1 MTPTPGLPVSKPL
14 MSRHLTPEGLLARLA
29 ALGIET
35 TTHRH
40 PPLFTVEESKAL
52 RGALPGGHCK
62 SLFLKAKDGSLWLV
76 VASEDRAVDLKRLAK
91 DLGVGNLSFGRPEL
105 LWEKLGVVPGSVT
118 PFAVVNDEDGAVQ
131 VVLDAGMMAN
141 AVLNYHPLTHEATTA
156 IASADLLRF
165 LEAVR
170 HPPRI
175 LVLPER

>member
-1 MTPTPGLPVSKPL
+1 MPA
-14 MSRHLTPEGLLARLA
+14 TPEQLLAHLA

-40 PPLFTVEESKAL
+40 PPLLTVEESKAL

-62 SLFLKAKDGSLWLV
+62 SLFLKAKNGSLWLV
-76 VASEDRAVDLKRLAK
+76 VASEDRAVDLKRLAR
-91 DLGVGNLSFGRPEL
+91 DLGVGNLSFGKPEL

-118 PFAVVNDEDGAVQ
+118 PFAVVNDTAGEVA
-131 VVLDAGMMAN
+131 VVLDELMMAE
-141 AVLNYHPLTHEATTA
+141 AVLNYHPLTNEATTA
-156 IASADLLRF
+156 IASSDLLRF
-165 LEAVR
+165 LEATG